1 MKQILL
7 AICIALGTQ
16 YVYAGEVKK
25 EKACVEVKDAKT
37 GKVTEQCKEIK
48 KHKKLEVEKK

>member
-25 EKACVEVKDAKT
+25 EKACVEVKDAKRSRNT
-37 GKVTEQCKEIK
+37 KSLK
-48 KHKKLEVEKK
+48 